1 MSRPPSSGNARHR
14 FAVDPDAVRGG
25 EVRFPAAVAYQ
36 MRRVLRLRPGQRVTA
51 FDGRGGEYTVA
62 LVSVRDDS
70 ALGAIEAQIT
80 ADSEPRLD
88 LTLCQALLPRDK
100 FELVLQK
107 ATEVGVRAFVPLV
120 TERSLV
126 PASAVDNRRHDRWRR
141 LVQEAAEQSG
151 RVSLPTLAEPLTLA
165 EALALP
171 GQEPALL
178 AWERER
184 GLSVREALAAL
195 EPRLRGGRLTLFV
208 GPEGGFGE
216 AEVATARSAGVIV
229 VSLGPRILRAE
240 TAGPIL
246 TALAL
251 YQAGDLEP
259 AR

>member
-1 MSRPPSSGNARHR
+1 VNGPTSSGNARHR

-25 EVRFPAAVAYQ
+25 EVRFPATVAHQ
-36 MRRVLRLRPGQRVTA
+36 MRRVLRLRPGQRVIA

-107 ATEVGVRAFVPLV
+107 ATEVGVRGFVPLL

-126 PASAVDNRRHDRWRR
+126 PASALDGRRQERWRR
-141 LVQEAAEQSG
+141 IIQEAAEQSG
-151 RVSLPTLAEPLTLA
+151 RVSLPILSAPLTLP
-165 EALALP
+165 EALARRGQGP
-171 GQEPALL
+171 GLL

-184 GLSVREALAAL
+184 SISVREALAGL

-208 GPEGGFGE
+208 GPEGGFSE
-216 AEVATARSAGVIV
+216 AEVAAARNAGLIV